1 MSEINPQE
9 LVEEIEYEVE
19 DATVIPQ
26 PIDPTLSIAGEAA
39 DAKATGDAIAGVISN
54 LRINTKA
61 PTNNAVTL
69 YGSDIRVTNEE
80 GAQTLA
86 EALESAQGQDAG
98 SIIYDPTT
106 LTSVAGALDDL
117 YETIDSEIP
126 EEEIDSIIDAVF
138 GGE

>member
-69 YGSDIRVTNEE
+69 YGSDILVTNEE

-86 EALESAQGQDAG
+86 EALESAQGQDAE
-98 SIIYDPTT
+98 SIIYDQAT

-117 YETIDSEIP
+117 YQTIDSEITQ
-126 EEEIDSIIDAVF
+126 EEIDGIIDAVF